1 MIHKLNLNPDPFNS
15 IKSGQKTIEMRL
27 FDERRQ
33 LICAGDHIIFINTV
47 QPNLLLEVLV
57 INLYRYPSFYELY
70 KHHDK
75 ASIGYLNGEVS
86 DPKDMEEYY
95 TPENIKKYGVVGIE
109 VKLI

>member
-15 IKSGQKTIEMRL
+15 IKSGRKTIEMRL

-57 INLYRYPSFYELY
+57 TNLYRYHSFYELY
-70 KHHDK
+70 KHHDE